1 MSTPTKAPAPH
12 LTLDVE
18 YKGTTTIVRCHG
30 KLVSGVTDVLY
41 SNVTKLVPGSK
52 RIILDLTDLAF
63 MDSMGLGTLM
73 RLYVHARANGCT
85 LELINIGKRIR
96 DLLELTNIW
105 SVFATVGEHG
115 IKL

>member
-1 MSTPTKAPAPH
+1 MPTPTATPQ

-18 YKGTTTIVRCHG
+18 HHGTTTVVRCHG
-30 KLVSGVTDVLY
+30 KLVSDVADLLY
-41 SNVTKLVPGSK
+41 TRVRDIVPGSK
-52 RIILDLTDLAF
+52 RIVLDLTDLSY
-63 MDSMGLGTLM
+63 MDSMGLGTVM
-73 RLYVHARANGCT
+73 RLYVHARASGCT

-115 IKL
+115 IKF